1 MNIIVVEDHDTLREV
16 TVNTLR
22 NKGHHVI
29 GLESAEA
36 LPEQKQVGCVDIM
49 LIDINLP
56 GENGLS
62 LTKRLRQIYPEVG
75 IIIISANQLA
85 SQKMQGYDSGADI
98 YLTKPA
104 SLDEINAAIQ
114 ALSRRLKR
122 EPAPMANASVR
133 LHLQALVLKHGDT
146 AVKINQQEAS
156 VLHALLRAP
165 DHRLETWQLLELL
178 SHEQLEYSKASL
190 EVLIVRLRKKLLFP
204 AVSADNPIRSLRNY
218 GYQLCLQMT
227 AFD

>member
-62 LTKRLRQIYPEVG
+62 LTKRLRHIYPEVG

-122 EPAPMANASVR
+122 EPASANTSIR
-133 LHLQALVLKHGDT
+133 LHLQTLELKHGDT
-146 AVKINQQEAS
+146 AVKVNQQEANL
-156 VLHALLRAP
+156 LHALLLAP
-165 DHRLETWQLLELL
+165 DQRLETWQLLELL

-190 EVLIVRLRKKLLFP
+190 EVLIVRLRKKLMLHAASP
-204 AVSADNPIRSLRNY
+204 DNPIRSLRNY